1 MARARFLCVAARG
14 LTPGGGPGIA
24 PGEAPFFW
32 RLVGANNRE
41 LGRMAVGGGGPS
53 GCCEALDVLRAGLD
67 RAVTRVKP
75 AASADAW
82 GWVLEID
89 GIPTAVSGRSYMRQ
103 RECQYSLAQF
113 LAAAPGAGGSCGRR
127 VAVGT
132 VL

>member
-14 LTPGGGPGIA
+14 LTSGGGPGQA
-24 PGEAPFFW
+24 GAESPWFW

-53 GCCEALDVLRAGLD
+53 DCCEGMGVLRAGLD

-75 AASADAW
+75 VASADAW

-89 GIPTAVSGRSYMRQ
+89 GVPVAVSGRSYMRQ

-113 LAAAPGAGGSCGRR
+113 LASVPEAGHACGRR
-127 VAVGT
+127 VGAGSA
-132 VL
+132 L

>member
-1 MARARFLCVAARG
+1 MASARFLCVAARG
-14 LTPGGGPGIA
+14 LTSGAGPGQA
-24 PGEAPFFW
+24 AADPWFW
-32 RLVGANNRE
+32 RLVGANHRG
-41 LGRMAVGGGGPS
+41 LGRMAPAGGGPA

-89 GIPTAVSGRSYMRQ
+89 GVPTAVSGRSYMRQ

-113 LAAAPGAGGSCGRR
+113 LAAAPGAAGTCGRR

-132 VL
+132 AL